1 MDEAAVHPLL
11 VDVFDNQLHGK
22 VLPRAGSPMEGEDQG
37 LLWVVIVLESSH
49 SFHDDPCSYV
59 LTIES
64 SSQVIHQTLKWKDKE
79 EAHSCL

>member
-49 SFHDDPCSYV
+49 SVHDDPCSYV
-59 LTIES
+59 LTKES
-64 SSQVIHQTLKWKDKE
+64 AFQVILQTLE
-79 EAHSCL
+79 